1 MGTPGHAL
9 DQQTSS
15 PKIATAAQYGGRG
28 VHTEDRD
35 GAKRVVIL
43 LADDDPGDQELTRRA
58 LQDDVVRSELHI
70 VGDGEELLD
79 YLFRRGK
86 YDQTESSPRPDL
98 ILLDLNMP
106 KMNGREALQVLKQ
119 DPDLSLIPI
128 VVLTTSQQETD
139 IVRSYDLGCSS
150 YIQKPVDI
158 DQFIEV
164 VRMLG
169 NYWFDIV
176 TLPPTE
182 ASSI

>member
-1 MGTPGHAL
+1 M
-9 DQQTSS
+9 QTE
-15 PKIATAAQYGGRG
+15 T
-28 VHTEDRD
+28 RD
-35 GAKRVVIL
+35 GTRRVVIL
-43 LADDDPGDQELTRRA
+43 LAEDDPGDQELTRRA
-58 LQDDVVRSELHI
+58 LQGDVFRSDLRI

-86 YDQTESSPRPDL
+86 YEQPESSPRPDL

-106 KMNGREALQVLKQ
+106 KLNGREALQELKK
-119 DPDLSLIPI
+119 DAKLSLIPI

-158 DQFIEV
+158 DQFIDA

-182 ASSI
+182 VAST